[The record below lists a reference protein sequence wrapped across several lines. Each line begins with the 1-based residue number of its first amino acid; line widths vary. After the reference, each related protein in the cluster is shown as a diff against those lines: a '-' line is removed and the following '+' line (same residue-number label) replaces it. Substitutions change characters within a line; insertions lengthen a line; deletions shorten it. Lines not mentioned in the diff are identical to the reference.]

1 MTIDTI
7 DDLPTLPLG
16 ARSLLLTMLGE
27 FVYPAGG
34 SVWTSTIVGGLDTV
48 GITERNARQAVAR
61 LGDQGVVDAERHGRR
76 TQWHLT
82 DRGTQLLA
90 TGTERIYSFGR
101 RADDWDGTWLL
112 VICSIPETQR
122 AVRHQ
127 FRTRLTFEGFGFL
140 SPTIAVSPHPEREK
154 AANDLISDLG
164 LDDTAVTFLSTSG
177 SMTSD
182 GDVLAAAWDL
192 DALERSY
199 ETFVAEFDTGIDTEL
214 DAELDA
220 DGRDG
225 VGEPTP
231 AEAFGDML
239 RLVDTWRRF
248 PFLDPELPSA
258 LLPTTWVGA
267 RAHEVF
273 EQRRAAERPAALGWF
288 EEMEAAAGG

>member
-1 MTIDTI
+1 MTTDTI

-34 SVWTSTIVGGLDTV
+34 SVWTSTVVAGLDAV

-61 LGDQGVVDAERHGRR
+61 LGEQGVVQAQRHGRR

-90 TGTERIYSFGR
+90 AGTERIYSFGR

-154 AANDLISDLG
+154 ASNDLIAELG

-182 GDVLAAAWDL
+182 GDVLAVAWDL
-192 DALERSY
+192 DALERDYAS
-199 ETFVAEFDTGIDTEL
+199 FVAEFDDDI
-214 DAELDA
+214 
-220 DGRDG
+220 RNPNS
-225 VGEPTP
+225 EPSP
-231 AEAFGDML
+231 AEAFGAML
-239 RLVDTWRRF
+239 RLVDRWRRF
-248 PFLDPELPSA
+248 PFVDPELPSA
-258 LLPTTWVGA
+258 LLPTTWIGA

-273 EQRRAAERPAALGWF
+273 EQRRAVERSVALTWF

>member
-1 MTIDTI
+1 MSIDTI
-7 DDLPTLPLG
+7 DDLPILPLG
-16 ARSLLLTMLGE
+16 ARSFLLTMLGE

-34 SVWTSTIVGGLDTV
+34 SVWTSTIVAGLDAA

-61 LGDQGVVDAERHGRR
+61 LGDQGVIDAERHGRR

-101 RADDWDGTWLL
+101 RADDWNGTWLL

-122 AVRHQ
+122 SVRHQ

-140 SPTIAVSPHPEREK
+140 SPTIAISPHPEREK
-154 AANDLISDLG
+154 ASNDLVAELG
-164 LDDTAVTFLSTSG
+164 LGDTAVTFVSTSG

-199 ETFVAEFDTGIDTEL
+199 ESFIEAFDHEAG
-214 DAELDA
+214 A
-220 DGRDG
+220 
-225 VGEPTP
+225 PTP
-231 AEAFGDML
+231 HAAFGDTI
-239 RLVDTWRRF
+239 RLVDAWRRF
-248 PFLDPELPSA
+248 PFLDPELPGA
-258 LLPTTWVGA
+258 LLPATWIGA

-273 EQRRAAERPAALGWF
+273 ERRRAAGRPAALRWF
-288 EEMEAAAGG
+288 EEQEAASGG